1 MVKALE
7 GKTNEEQLRSLC
19 WFSLQA
25 AYSFLMRE
33 AEGLVLISALW
44 RL

>member
-1 MVKALE
+1 MVKGLE
-7 GKTNEEQLRSLC
+7 SKTNEEQLSSLC
-19 WFSLQA
+19 SFSLQA

-33 AEGLVLISALW
+33 AEGLMLISALW